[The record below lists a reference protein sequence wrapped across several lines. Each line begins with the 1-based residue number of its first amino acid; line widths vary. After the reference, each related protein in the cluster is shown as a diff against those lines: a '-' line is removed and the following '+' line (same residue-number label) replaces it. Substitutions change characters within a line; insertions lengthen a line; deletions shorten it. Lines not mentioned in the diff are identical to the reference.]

1 MCSSVFLGE
10 IYINVKIRKGR
21 EEVTML
27 EATAN
32 DDDNC
37 CCLQTDKRQPHTVG
51 WGTKASMR
59 KGRAAQ
65 QLAGFLRGAGVSLKP
80 GVGDDIPHEY
90 SYTRPSREF
99 VRNSGTGMVV
109 D

>member
-1 MCSSVFLGE
+1 
-10 IYINVKIRKGR
+10 
-21 EEVTML
+21 ML

-37 CCLQTDKRQPHTVG
+37 CCLQTDKRRPRSVD
-51 WGTKASMR
+51 WGTKASVR

-65 QLAGFLRGAGVSLKP
+65 QLEAPGPRFTFLGGAGVSLKP

>member
-1 MCSSVFLGE
+1 MMMMMIVACRLTSDGPTVWTGKPRHLCEKAEQLNS
-10 IYINVKIRKGR
+10 
-21 EEVTML
+21 
-27 EATAN
+27 
-32 DDDNC
+32 
-37 CCLQTDKRQPHTVG
+37 LQAPGPRFT
-51 WGTKASMR
+51 
-59 KGRAAQ
+59 
-65 QLAGFLRGAGVSLKP
+65 FLRGAGVSLKP